1 MKMLQIRTNNFKQKT
16 EENLHLGKPGEYQ
29 IKWSQHQSTPCSNGH
44 KWFLNP
50 TLGS

>member
-16 EENLHLGKPGEYQ
+16 EENLHLRKPREYQ
-29 IKWSQHQSTPCSNGH
+29 IKWSQHQSTPRSNRH